1 MLARGLTPGADA
13 PGAQVEAVR
22 GAIDRYGCRLD
33 IGQPGPAGVPLG
45 MAYPVT
51 ETQCFTT
58 FITRNSQ
65 I

>member
-1 MLARGLTPGADA
+1 MLARGLTPGAYA
-13 PGAQVEAVR
+13 PGAHVEAECSAV
-22 GAIDRYGCRLD
+22 DRYGSRLD

-45 MAYPVT
+45 MAHPVA

-58 FITRNSQ
+58 FITLNSQ

>member
-1 MLARGLTPGADA
+1 MLTGGLTPGAYA

-22 GAIDRYGCRLD
+22 GAIDRYGSRLD

-45 MAYPVT
+45 MAYPVA
-51 ETQCFTT
+51 ESYCFAAL
-58 FITRNSQ
+58 ITRDSQ